1 MGQES
6 NAGEP
11 KVLILATL
19 SGGYAG
25 ADSVGQ
31 AHAEYATN
39 TYILP
44 VVCPAMFPEEFYI
57 ESFERGIDAILVM
70 FSGTDCP
77 YKGGAERTAQII
89 NKDPGQR
96 AVGRDRARCCGDRCR
111 AFGAGSSFLTS
122 GGEAWL
128 PEQLKLTRLSSE
140 AVSQGCNPRSTWP
153 IKAIRWRWWR
163 SSPVSVAR

>member
-1 MGQES
+1 MGQEA

-31 AHAEYATN
+31 AHTEYATN
-39 TYILP
+39 TYVLP
-44 VVCPAMFPEEFYI
+44 VVCPAMFPEEFYLQ
-57 ESFERGIDAILVM
+57 SFERGIDAILVM

-89 NKDPGQR
+89 NKVYPMMKERGIDTRRLRLVAICTVCTKP
-96 AVGRDRARCCGDRCR
+96 
-111 AFGAGSSFLTS
+111 FLKEITQVNELLDEI
-122 GGEAWL
+122 G
-128 PEQLKLTRLSSE
+128 
-140 AVSQGCNPRSTWP
+140 
-153 IKAIRWRWWR
+153 
-163 SSPVSVAR
+163 PVSAEIAAGPSVQAPAS